1 VKCSFCGYEFDAS
14 EGDTN
19 CPGCPLRG
27 NCGYVRCPR
36 CGYDI
41 PQEAALVRLI
51 RNWTN
56 RRHGTEAGSRGDE

>member
-1 VKCSFCGYEFDAS
+1 MKCSFCGYEFDAS